1 MIKKI
6 FLGIFI
12 AVVLFFTVW
21 GIHYVA
27 SPLNSV
33 DAQLE
38 TVEHFIQD
46 PKAIIIREE
55 KVYYSD
61 IDGTL
66 YHHTSEG
73 ARVAKDFL
81 ISTVFSGQIS
91 DDNLKELRTIDK
103 KITHRRQKL
112 SESSLYQT
120 EGADTESKIAGIIRD
135 ITPAGRANDLVRIS
149 DYKEDLNNLRNG
161 VEISDEDILQ
171 SLILEKEAIEN
182 RISTSKSEITTDMSG
197 IFTTY
202 IDGLEGALSPEG
214 IENYTVE
221 YMQNL
226 AVSEAR
232 QMADKTVE
240 AGGAVCKIVN
250 NHIWYAALTV
260 PTTEA
265 DKHQV
270 GDSVTLRFNSIGGQ
284 TVQGTIYKISE
295 NDENGNR
302 LVTVKCPVYFE
313 GAFSFRS
320 ADIDMIFESYT
331 GYKVPIHA
339 IRSDDNGQYVA
350 AMAGTAEYRCDC
362 KILYTDTD
370 QEFIMIQS
378 TDTAEH
384 KLSDMDR
391 IIVGER

>member
-161 VEISDEDILQ
+161 VEISDEDI
-171 SLILEKEAIEN
+171 
-182 RISTSKSEITTDMSG
+182 
-197 IFTTY
+197 FT
-202 IDGLEGALSPEG
+202 ES
-214 IENYTVE
+214 
-221 YMQNL
+221 
-226 AVSEAR
+226 
-232 QMADKTVE
+232 
-240 AGGAVCKIVN
+240 
-250 NHIWYAALTV
+250 
-260 PTTEA
+260 
-265 DKHQV
+265 
-270 GDSVTLRFNSIGGQ
+270 DS
-284 TVQGTIYKISE
+284 
-295 NDENGNR
+295 
-302 LVTVKCPVYFE
+302 
-313 GAFSFRS
+313 
-320 ADIDMIFESYT
+320 
-331 GYKVPIHA
+331 
-339 IRSDDNGQYVA
+339 
-350 AMAGTAEYRCDC
+350 
-362 KILYTDTD
+362 
-370 QEFIMIQS
+370 
-378 TDTAEH
+378 
-384 KLSDMDR
+384 
-391 IIVGER
+391 